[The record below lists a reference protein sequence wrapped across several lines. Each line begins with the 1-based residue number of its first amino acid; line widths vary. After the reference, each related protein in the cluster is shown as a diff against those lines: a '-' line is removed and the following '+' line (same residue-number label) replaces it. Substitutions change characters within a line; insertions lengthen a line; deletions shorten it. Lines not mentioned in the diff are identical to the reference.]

1 MRVPLPPSSSL
12 VWEFLSLC
20 DIACLVPVLLL
31 QSIFSSNRRAVLP
44 YLIPHW
50 FPVSPTFL
58 FLLSDCPLL
67 PLMCLRCTLPKEIVS
82 YMYVSSYILYWI
94 FGFSSLVQ
102 TLLSIYCWHPKIL
115 HSALLCSGHASSS
128 FFLISHLISSCIL
141 FPLNDDVNKDY
152 FSLWKILKRNI
163 EELMHAISETQK
175 LSSNSSQTQSW
186 QRTL

>member
-1 MRVPLPPSSSL
+1 MHVPLPLSSCL
-12 VWEFLSLC
+12 LWGFLLLC
-20 DIACLVPVLLL
+20 GIACLVPVLLS
-31 QSIFSSNRRAVLP
+31 QSIVSSNRRDVFP

-58 FLLSDCPLL
+58 FLLSNCPLL
-67 PLMCLRCTLPKEIVS
+67 PLMCLRFTLPKEMMS
-82 YMYVSSYILYWI
+82 HMYVSSYILCWI

-152 FSLWKILKRNI
+152 FSLWII
-163 EELMHAISETQK
+163 
-175 LSSNSSQTQSW
+175 
-186 QRTL
+186 